1 MTVKQV
7 MILKINKINNE
18 KNEAALPQAIQFTL
32 PIAGDLQTMNF
43 PPLPLPEHC
52 IKRQNSVLPH
62 LTGAT
67 KCLVID
73 RGINQICLDET

>member
-1 MTVKQV
+1 

-52 IKRQNSVLPH
+52 IKRQNSRCLTTSDWCCQMFGHRQGHKSDLP
-62 LTGAT
+62 G
-67 KCLVID
+67 
-73 RGINQICLDET
+73 